1 MASVLSATLSVLV
14 STILSF
20 SVYVFQGS
28 AWLVAEQC
36 SSPSLHTTALDWNI
50 NQPSQPSKAVNERP
64 AVAGF
69 PRPPVEASPWC
80 STHTYTHMHIR
91 TITPTRRVM
100 WTKEMQLPA
109 RVRLREQSSKLCPH
123 SWRRMWWE
131 RHSLSFTRN
140 THSQRSNSQAP
151 PTPPFVKAQPQL
163 LITVTV
169 RLCDRNRMLSLMCP
183 SKKVHWWDPLGGLA
197 TCGADLALVSD
208 TVQKSNPKQ
217 TSAETISWF
226 LAILYSEKN

>member
-1 MASVLSATLSVLV
+1 MWLGWCCVGTTSQMRVSHLWFLALAQLCTNSDYTLLFSTNSWHCCGNGFSALSNPVCACQHNTFIQRLCISG
-14 STILSF
+14 
-20 SVYVFQGS
+20 FQGS
-28 AWLVAEQC
+28 AWLVVEQC

-151 PTPPFVKAQPQL
+151 PPPPPHL
-163 LITVTV
+163 
-169 RLCDRNRMLSLMCP
+169 
-183 SKKVHWWDPLGGLA
+183 
-197 TCGADLALVSD
+197 
-208 TVQKSNPKQ
+208 
-217 TSAETISWF
+217 
-226 LAILYSEKN
+226 